1 MKKIITTLVLFSS
14 LSFASEYYAKL
25 NPIYTY
31 NVKSSVSGKVVYVNN
46 EIESKVA
53 TNSTIIKIDS
63 TIDSVDLKQSETK
76 LKNLNET
83 LKIQK
88 GILKSYQKVS
98 SKSKFDKDNQKITI
112 LNIAS
117 TISDLETKIATL
129 KDQIAKKTLVEKS
142 TYIYNIAVEVGD
154 YVTPGVLLYN
164 SMDLSA
170 GKIEIFIPISS
181 AGDIKNKTIYL
192 DGKATDLKISKLY
205 DIADSTHISSYKCEI
220 IVPSPKQF
228 STLVKIEFK

>member
-1 MKKIITTLVLFSS
+1 MKKILTTLVLFSS
-14 LSFASEYYAKL
+14 LGFASEYYGKL
-25 NPIYTY
+25 NPINTY
-31 NVKSSVSGKVVYVNN
+31 NVKSAVSGKVVYVNN

-53 TNSTIIKIDS
+53 SNSTIIKLDS
-63 TIDSVDLKQSETK
+63 TIDSVDLKQSEIK

-88 GILKSYQKVS
+88 DILKSYQKVS

-129 KDQIAKKTLVEKS
+129 KDQISKKTLVEKGN
-142 TYIYNIAVEVGD
+142 YIYNLAVEVGD

-170 GKIEIFIPISS
+170 GKIEIYIPISS
-181 AGDIKNKTIYL
+181 ASDIKNKTIYL

-228 STLVKIEFK
+228 SNLVKIEFK

>member
-181 AGDIKNKTIYL
+181 AGDIQNKTIYL

>member
-142 TYIYNIAVEVGD
+142 TYIYNIAVDVGD

-181 AGDIKNKTIYL
+181 ADDIKNKTIYL